1 MTKLAMNSNI
11 KDKLVLA
18 MDQGTTS
25 SRAILFDSDYAIVE
39 QAQCEFEQHFP
50 NSGWVE
56 HSAMDIWQTSL
67 DTAQSRLSQCRR
79 QCAEQIASIGIT
91 NQRETTVLW
100 DRQTGE
106 PIHQCHCLAR
116 STHRRSLRQP

>member
-1 MTKLAMNSNI
+1 MISNP
-11 KDKLVLA
+11 KEKLVLA

-25 SRAILFDSDYAIVE
+25 SRAILFDSNYAIVE

-67 DTAQSRLSQCRR
+67 DTAR
-79 QCAEQIASIGIT
+79 QAIANAGATAREIASIGIT
-91 NQRETTVLW
+91 NQRETTVIW

-106 PIHQCHCLAR
+106 PIHNAIVWQD
-116 STHRRSLRQP
+116 RRSADLCERLKTERL